1 MQSNLL
7 DLITIDRR
15 STIEYDTQLKESIK
29 ALILDQ
35 TFYYNTALPS
45 ELELAKHLNID
56 KKVVVSTYQQLTDER
71 YIKKDSAGVFKI
83 SFFELTNYFFDRNV
97 TVYDAI
103 ISLNLKPSI
112 KCITEKVIDLDEG
125 TIIKMG
131 FDVNQSH
138 KYLYIYRIYMGDN
151 QPIMVLENYLPLYI
165 FKDIEKIFVGDEPL
179 DDFLGKQYGIN
190 AKVSK
195 RIMKSVNLPQ
205 EIANYLNVR
214 KNAASI
220 QSTNHIYD
228 KFGRLI
234 DYGRSHT
241 ITSYYF
247 QALIKREEMQENYP
261 EIFK

>member
-1 MQSNLL
+1 MQSNIL

-15 STIEYDTQLKESIK
+15 STIEYDIQLKESIK

-35 TFYYNTALPS
+35 TFYYNSALPS
-45 ELELAKHLNID
+45 YNELADHLNID
-56 KKVVVSTYQQLTDER
+56 KKIVLSTYNQLTEER
-71 YIKKDSAGVFKI
+71 YIKKDNAGTYKI

-103 ISLNLKPSI
+103 IALNLKPSI
-112 KCITEKVIDLDEG
+112 KCIKEEVIELDKE
-125 TIIKMG
+125 TVMKMG
-131 FDVNQSH
+131 FDTTKSN
-138 KYLYIYRIYMGDN
+138 KFLYIYRIYLGDN

-165 FKDIEKIFVGDEPL
+165 FEDIDKIFVGDEPL
-179 DDFLGKQYGIN
+179 DAFLGEHYGIN
-190 AKVSK
+190 AKISK
-195 RIMKSVNLPQ
+195 RITKSVNLPQ
-205 EIANYLNVR
+205 DIANHLNVR

-220 QSTNHIYD
+220 QSTNQIFD

-247 QALIKREEMQENYP
+247 QALIKREEMKEHYP
-261 EIFK
+261 DIFE